1 MNVPSAIAFAKLLLS
16 PFDKNFTRI
25 QDCKEMVKERGKWPT
40 ICGVLKGCG
49 FSLTKPPIMGLGN
62 LGFQP

>member
-1 MNVPSAIAFAKLLLS
+1 MNVPSEVAFVKLLLS

-25 QDCKEMVKERGKWPT
+25 QGCKEMVREKGKWPM
-40 ICGVLKGCG
+40 IFGVLKGCG
-49 FSLTKPPIMGLGN
+49 FSLIKPIMGVGN

>member
-1 MNVPSAIAFAKLLLS
+1 MRQVQLL
-16 PFDKNFTRI
+16 PNFCFRLLIRTRI
-25 QDCKEMVKERGKWPT
+25 QGCKEMVKEIGKWPT

-49 FSLTKPPIMGLGN
+49 FSLIKPPIMGVGN

>member
-1 MNVPSAIAFAKLLLS
+1 MNVRSAIAFAKLLLS
-16 PFDKNFTRI
+16 PSDKNFTRI
-25 QDCKEMVKERGKWPT
+25 QGCKEMVKEIGKWPT

-49 FSLTKPPIMGLGN
+49 FSLIKLPIMGLGN

>member
-1 MNVPSAIAFAKLLLS
+1 MNVPSEVAFAKLLLS

-25 QDCKEMVKERGKWPT
+25 QGCKEMVEIVKWPT

-49 FSLTKPPIMGLGN
+49 FSLIKPPVMGIGN